1 MSYSR
6 TAIHVFSR
14 RSPVSSQ
21 AGIRAAV
28 SLHSHSECSC
38 ERLDFIPH
46 FAHQI
51 PVVSRYFERA
61 VDEYERRHGR
71 PLDFA
76 TWYWRPPATPADVIA
91 SEREHLQRRLG
102 LIALVS
108 LTDHDTLEGPMALRA
123 SGKSDVP
130 LSLEWTVPFG
140 HTIFHLG
147 VHGIRAAQVHEIAAA
162 LRAYTTSSPNS
173 PSASEPR
180 LTEILEWLCE
190 CDETL
195 VILNHPYWD
204 IGHVG
209 QLRHDS
215 TLLAFL
221 RAHRDRI
228 HGLELNGYRAW
239 DENRRVLPLAQ
250 GFGIPIVGGGDRH
263 GLTPNTI
270 VNLTRAGGFGGFVRE
285 LRTERVTQCVVFPE
299 YRAPFVAR
307 LLESANDVLSPDRRH
322 SRGAR
327 TWADR
332 VFTTMS
338 GQEHSAASMWRVPSW
353 LNTVVGVTRLL
364 GTKPLSAVFEI
375 TRSDGHKTLDADC
388 GAVTVFGA
396 AARLS
401 PDSAAA

>member
-14 RSPVSSQ
+14 RSPVSNP
-21 AGIRAAV
+21 GMRAAV
-28 SLHSHSECSC
+28 SLHSHSECSR
-38 ERLDFIPH
+38 ESLGFIPH
-46 FAHQI
+46 FARQV
-51 PVVSRYFERA
+51 PVVSRYFELGVA
-61 VDEYERRHGR
+61 EYVRKHGR
-71 PLDFA
+71 PLDFEKC
-76 TWYWRPPATPADVIA
+76 YWRPPVTPADVIA

-102 LIALVS
+102 LTALVS
-108 LTDHDTLEGPMALRA
+108 LTDHDTIEGPVSLRA
-123 SGKSDVP
+123 RGTHHIP
-130 LSLEWTVPFG
+130 LSLEWTVPFE
-140 HTIFHLG
+140 HTTFHLG
-147 VHGIRAAQVHEIAAA
+147 VHGIRPAQVHEITAA
-162 LRAYTTSSPNS
+162 LRAYTTSAPSP
-173 PSASEPR
+173 SEPR
-180 LTEILEWLCE
+180 LTEILEWLCD

-195 VILNHPYWD
+195 IVLNHPYWD

-228 HGLELNGYRAW
+228 HGLELNGYRSW
-239 DENRRVLPLAQ
+239 GENRQVLPLAQ

-270 VNLTRAGGFGGFVRE
+270 VNLTRAGCFGGFVHE

-307 LLESANDVLSPDRRH
+307 LFESANDILAPDHRQGH
-322 SRGAR
+322 GAR

-338 GQEHSAASMWRVPSW
+338 GYEQSAASLWRVPSW
-353 LNTVVGVTRLL
+353 VNTVVGVTRVM

-375 TRSDGHKTLDADC
+375 TRADGAKTLDADC

-396 AARLS
+396 TARLS

>member
-1 MSYSR
+1 MR
-6 TAIHVFSR
+6 T
-14 RSPVSSQ
+14 
-21 AGIRAAV
+21 AV

-38 ERLDFIPH
+38 ESLGFIPR
-46 FAHQI
+46 FARQI
-51 PVVSRYFERA
+51 PLVSRYFEQGVA
-61 VDEYERRHGR
+61 EYERDHGR
-71 PLDFA
+71 PLDF
-76 TWYWRPPATPADVIA
+76 TKCYWRPPASPADVIA

-102 LIALVS
+102 LTALVS
-108 LTDHDTLEGPMALRA
+108 LTDHDTIEGPMGLRA
-123 SGKSDVP
+123 SGKCHIP

-140 HTIFHLG
+140 HSTFHLG
-147 VHGIRAAQVHEIAAA
+147 VHGIRVAQVHEIVAA
-162 LRAYTTSSPNS
+162 LRAYTTSSPT
-173 PSASEPR
+173 PSEPR

-195 VILNHPYWD
+195 VVLNHPYWD
-204 IGHVG
+204 VGHVG

-228 HGLELNGYRAW
+228 HALELNGYRAW

-250 GFGIPIVGGGDRH
+250 GFGIPLAGGGDRH
-263 GLTPNTI
+263 GLSPNTI
-270 VNLTRAGGFGGFVRE
+270 VNLTRAGCFGGFVRE

-307 LLESANDVLSPDRRH
+307 LLESANDVLSPDYRH
-322 SRGAR
+322 GRGAR

-338 GQEHSAASMWRVPSW
+338 GHEQSAASLWRVPSW
-353 LNTVVGVTRLL
+353 VNTVVGVTRLL

>member
-14 RSPVSSQ
+14 RSPVPSPV
-21 AGIRAAV
+21 GIRAAV

-38 ERLDFIPH
+38 ESLDFLPD
-46 FAHQI
+46 FARQI
-51 PVVSRYFERA
+51 PVVSRFFERSVA
-61 VDEYERRHGR
+61 EYERNHGQ

-76 TWYWRPPATPADVIA
+76 QCYWRPPAAPADVIV
-91 SEREHLQRRLG
+91 SEREHLKGRLG
-102 LIALVS
+102 LTAFVS
-108 LTDHDTLEGPMALRA
+108 LTDHDTLEGPLALRA
-123 SGKSDVP
+123 SGKKDIP
-130 LSLEWTVPFG
+130 LSLEWTVPF
-140 HTIFHLG
+140 HHSTFHLG

-162 LRAYTTSSPNS
+162 LRAYTSGS

-195 VILNHPYWD
+195 VVLNHPYWD
-204 IGHVG
+204 IGRVG

-215 TLLAFL
+215 TLLALL

-228 HGLELNGYRAW
+228 HALELNGYRTW
-239 DENRRVLPLAQ
+239 GENRRVLPLAQ

-263 GLTPNTI
+263 GLSPNTI
-270 VNLTRAGGFGGFVRE
+270 VNLTRAECFGGFVRE

-299 YRAPFVAR
+299 YRAPFVTR
-307 LLESANDVLSPDRRH
+307 LLESANDVLAPDRRH
-322 SRGAR
+322 ALGAR

-332 VFTTMS
+332 VFTTM
-338 GQEHSAASMWRVPSW
+338 GGREQSAASIWRVPSW
-353 LNTVVGVTRLL
+353 LNTVVGATRLL
-364 GTKPLSAVFEI
+364 GTRPLSAVFEM
-375 TRSDGHKTLDADC
+375 TRSDGHKTLVADC
-388 GAVTVFGA
+388 GAVTVFGGV
-396 AARLS
+396 ARLS

>member
-14 RSPVSSQ
+14 RSAVSNP
-21 AGIRAAV
+21 GMRTAV
-28 SLHSHSECSC
+28 SLHSHSECSR
-38 ERLDFIPH
+38 ESLDFIPH
-46 FAHQI
+46 FARQV
-51 PVVSRYFERA
+51 PVVSRYFELGLAEHVRK
-61 VDEYERRHGR
+61 HGR
-71 PLDFA
+71 PLDF
-76 TWYWRPPATPADVIA
+76 TKCYWRPPATPDDVIA

-102 LIALVS
+102 LTALVS
-108 LTDHDTLEGPMALRA
+108 LTDHDTIEGPVSLRA
-123 SGKSDVP
+123 SGKNHVP
-130 LSLEWTVPFG
+130 LSLEWTVPFE
-140 HTIFHLG
+140 HTTFHLG
-147 VHGIRAAQVHEIAAA
+147 VHAIRPAQVHEITAA
-162 LRAYTTSSPNS
+162 LRAYTTSSPS
-173 PSASEPR
+173 PSEPR

-195 VILNHPYWD
+195 IVLNHPYWD

-239 DENRRVLPLAQ
+239 GENRRVLPLAQ

-263 GLTPNTI
+263 GLSPNTI
-270 VNLTRAGGFGGFVRE
+270 VNLTRAGCFGGFVRE

-307 LLESANDVLSPDRRH
+307 LLECANDILAPDHRQGQ
-322 SRGAR
+322 GAR

-338 GQEHSAASMWRVPSW
+338 GYEQSAASLWRVPSW
-353 LNTVVGVTRLL
+353 VNTVVGVTRLL
-364 GTKPLSAVFEI
+364 GTKPMSAVFEVI
-375 TRSDGHKTLDADC
+375 RSDGHKTLDADC